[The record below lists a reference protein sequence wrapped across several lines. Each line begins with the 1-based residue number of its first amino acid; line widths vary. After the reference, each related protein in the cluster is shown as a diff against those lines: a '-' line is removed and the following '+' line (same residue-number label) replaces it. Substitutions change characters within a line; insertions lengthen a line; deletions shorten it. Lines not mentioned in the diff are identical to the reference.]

1 MAGQYRA
8 TARNVSLTQI
18 RNEETAQ
25 RTALVIPLSPLE
37 VGFPRATRFMES
49 DAGSLD
55 SFDPTQNAPLR
66 CGRRLARTAH
76 ITQRRNGMATD
87 KDNGVV
93 AHEGASSRANA
104 AGIPPLQEEEERVPV
119 MQQILDNPFL
129 LLFLGVAIPTVIY
142 IVWGVRG
149 VHP

>member
-1 MAGQYRA
+1 
-8 TARNVSLTQI
+8 
-18 RNEETAQ
+18 
-25 RTALVIPLSPLE
+25 
-37 VGFPRATRFMES
+37 
-49 DAGSLD
+49 
-55 SFDPTQNAPLR
+55 
-66 CGRRLARTAH
+66 
-76 ITQRRNGMATD
+76 MATD

-142 IVWGVRG
+142 IVWGVMEITSI
-149 VHP
+149 PIAK